1 MDVNLFDFELPEALI
16 AQTPLKERTGSR
28 LLALNKRTGEI
39 GHCRF
44 EELADFLR
52 PGDLLV
58 VNDTR
63 VIPARLFGFKP
74 DTGAKAELL
83 LLKALG
89 EDRWETLAKPA
100 KRLKKGTVLSFGG
113 GQDKPLLQAVVEEE
127 GDMGA
132 RTVRFVYEG
141 IFNEL
146 LDRLGEMPLPPY
158 IKEQLEDRERYQTVY
173 AKHEGSAA
181 APTAGLHF
189 TEEYLNRLK
198 EQGIRVTAVTLHVG
212 LGTFRPVSAE
222 TVEEHEMHAEFYQIS
237 GETAALINETRS
249 NGGRI
254 VAVGTT
260 SARTL
265 ETAAR
270 VSRSDPAVPEGQIKA
285 CSGWT
290 DIFLYPGVP
299 LLLVDALLTNF
310 HLPKS
315 TLVMLVSALAGREK
329 VLEAYK
335 QAVEREYRFF
345 SFGDAMF
352 IY

>member
-16 AQTPLKERTGSR
+16 AQTPLIERTGSR
-28 LLALNKRTGEI
+28 LLALNKETGEI

-63 VIPARLFGFKP
+63 VIPARLYGYKS

-89 EDRWETLAKPA
+89 DDRWEALAKPG
-100 KRLKKGTVLSFGG
+100 KRLKRGAVLHFGDNRE
-113 GQDKPLLQAVVEEE
+113 QPLLQAVIEEE
-127 GDMGA
+127 GEMGA
-132 RTVRFVYEG
+132 RIIRFGYDG
-141 IFNEL
+141 IFNEI
-146 LDRLGEMPLPPY
+146 LDKLGEMPLPPY
-158 IKEQLEDRERYQTVY
+158 IKEQLTDKERYQTVY

-189 TEEYLNRLK
+189 TEEFLDRLRAK
-198 EQGIRVTAVTLHVG
+198 GVGVAALTLHVG
-212 LGTFRPVSAE
+212 LGTFRPVSVE
-222 TVEEHEMHAEFYQIS
+222 TVEGHQMHAEYFELS
-237 GETAALINETRS
+237 GETADQINAARAA
-249 NGGRI
+249 GGRI

-270 VSRSDPAVPEGQIKA
+270 ICQDETGGTGPIRA

-290 DIFLYPGVP
+290 DIFIYPGVP
-299 LLLVDALLTNF
+299 VLLVNALVTNF

-315 TLVMLVSALAGREK
+315 TLVMLVSALAGREH
-329 VLEAYK
+329 VMEAYR
-335 QAVEREYRFF
+335 QAVAERYRFF